1 MKKDKKKF
9 LDGEPAAKHIM
20 KYIEKIP
27 NTPRGD
33 SVLITCP
40 YHSPV
45 YPHFSYHRLSINLT
59 PKYDNEGNYIA
70 VGVFHCWSCG
80 MVGFFNQLIDDPKL
94 SKERRLEAKPIP
106 GSGSS
111 KDTELFKVALKKES
125 INDVFKPLP
134 AFSLGKWK
142 NDWRGISKSLLR
154 KYGAKS
160 YFDYS
165 PDVKSR
171 SGVNLDLGG
180 IYRLLFYA
188 YDSENEKC
196 GWIALASMEDRE
208 KGAMKQKN
216 MPGEW
221 ASKTVLFH
229 EKFPDDTPLVLVEGP
244 FDALRLIKEGIP
256 AIAMLGAGNFSD
268 EKRNLIASKA
278 SHIIILFDGD
288 ETGRKDAKIV
298 KDEIQD
304 YVPTLNLKLPI
315 LKDKDKQLDP
325 GNMSQK
331 YVDILRKK
339 IKEFVK
345 NN

>member
-1 MKKDKKKF
+1 M
-9 LDGEPAAKHIM
+9 
-20 KYIEKIP
+20 
-27 NTPRGD
+27 
-33 SVLITCP
+33 
-40 YHSPV
+40 
-45 YPHFSYHRLSINLT
+45 
-59 PKYDNEGNYIA
+59 
-70 VGVFHCWSCG
+70 
-80 MVGFFNQLIDDPKL
+80 
-94 SKERRLEAKPIP
+94 
-106 GSGSS
+106 
-111 KDTELFKVALKKES
+111 
-125 INDVFKPLP
+125 
-134 AFSLGKWK
+134 
-142 NDWRGISKSLLR
+142 
-154 KYGAKS
+154 
-160 YFDYS
+160 
-165 PDVKSR
+165 
-171 SGVNLDLGG
+171 
-180 IYRLLFYA
+180 
-188 YDSENEKC
+188 
-196 GWIALASMEDRE
+196 
-208 KGAMKQKN
+208 
-216 MPGEW
+216 
-221 ASKTVLFH
+221 FH

-288 ETGRKDAKIV
+288 ATGRKDAKIV